1 MIAKRNSHKYFISV
15 YIYLLSFSIFIQGQE
30 YDEAFMQSLPQEV
43 RDQVMQE
50 MQESDESQEKQ
61 FRRPS
66 TEISKPDVNSNR
78 FGIDLFNSMQTT
90 FMPLNEP
97 NFDGSYILDF
107 GDVLEIQ
114 FIGLKSNIFEADVKA
129 DGSINIKDI
138 GKVYLAGLTLDKADD
153 LIRAKVSELFTGT
166 KVFTSLMSTRDIQV
180 YILGEAFNPGLYTL
194 SGNSNVLSALSMAGG
209 IKESGS
215 LRRVDHKRGKKTL
228 TTLDL
233 YNVFNKGEIANQ
245 NGLRSGDVIFVN
257 PVGKVVSSIGG
268 VNRPMEYELA
278 SDETFTDLIN
288 YSNGYLQ
295 EIPYR
300 TYRLT
305 NAINGTYKDL
315 DYDELYNT
323 VPHDRDTL
331 FISYVEGKS
340 IKISGAV
347 NYPGTYQVPSDTTI
361 SKFIEMVGGYKENAY
376 LFGGIL
382 LNKKKGEISLTAN
395 NMFEDK
401 FIKSLIKNNI
411 EFSSSIQPFLNAINT
426 RINERLIAEFDLDVI
441 KQDPSLDIIL
451 DDLDEIIIPYI
462 TQQVYVYGAVNS
474 PGSIL
479 YKPNLQVQDYI
490 SLKGGVTEIAS
501 TQQIFVISPNG
512 DSELVSKSGLFADTT
527 SDLVYPGSLIFVSPD
542 ISLSASQNI
551 ALWAPLISS
560 ISLTMASLQVLK

>member
-15 YIYLLSFSIFIQGQE
+15 YIYLLSFSIVIQGQE

-50 MQESDESQEKQ
+50 MQESDASQEKQ

-114 FIGLKSNIFEADVKA
+114 FTGLKSNIFEADVKA

-166 KVFTSLMSTRDIQV
+166 KVFTSLMNTRDIQV
-180 YILGEAFNPGLYTL
+180 YILGEALNPGLYTL

-300 TYRLT
+300 IYRLT
-305 NAINGTYKDL
+305 NAIDGTYRDL
-315 DYDELYNT
+315 DYDEMNNT
-323 VPHDRDTL
+323 IPNDRDTL

-347 NYPGTYQVPSDTTI
+347 NYPGTYQVPSYTTI

-411 EFSSSIQPFLNAINT
+411 EFSSSMQPFLNAINT
-426 RINERLIAEFDLDVI
+426 RVNERLIAEFDLDVI

-501 TQQIFVISPNG
+501 TEQIFIISPNG
-512 DSELVSKSGLFADTT
+512 DSKLVSKSGLFGNTA
-527 SDLVYPGSLIFVSPD
+527 SDLVYPGSLIFISPD

-560 ISLTMASLQVLK
+560 ISLTLASLQVLK

>member
-15 YIYLLSFSIFIQGQE
+15 YIYLLSFSIVIQGQE

-50 MQESDESQEKQ
+50 MQESDASQEKQ

-114 FIGLKSNIFEADVKA
+114 FTGLKSNIFEADVKA

-166 KVFTSLMSTRDIQV
+166 KVFTSLMNTRDIQV
-180 YILGEAFNPGLYTL
+180 YILGEALNPGLYTL

-228 TTLDL
+228 ATLDL

-295 EIPYR
+295 EMPNRIF
-300 TYRLT
+300 RLT
-305 NAINGTYKDL
+305 NGITGTYMDL
-315 DYDELYNT
+315 DYDEMNNT
-323 VPHDRDTL
+323 APLDRDNL
-331 FISYVEGKS
+331 FISYIEGKS
-340 IKISGAV
+340 VKISGAV

-361 SKFIEMVGGYKENAY
+361 SKFIEIIGGYKENAY
-376 LFGGIL
+376 LFGGVL

-411 EFSSSIQPFLNAINT
+411 EFSESMQPFLNAINS
-426 RINERLIAEFDLDVI
+426 RVNERLIAEFDLDVI

-451 DDLDEIIIPYI
+451 DDQDEIIIPYI

-479 YKPNLQVQDYI
+479 YKPNLQIQDYI

-501 TQQIFVISPNG
+501 LQQIFIISPNG
-512 DSELVSKSGLFADTT
+512 DSKLVSKSRFFADNT
-527 SDLVYPGSLIFVSPD
+527 SDLVYPGSLIFISPD
-542 ISLSASQNI
+542 ISLSATQNI

-560 ISLTMASLQVLK
+560 ISLTLASLQVLK